1 MSEVLFLYGQID
13 SRVKPLVFTIRK
25 WAKDNKVTNIS
36 PGKTI
41 TNFSLTLLVIF
52 YLQQINI
59 LPIISKMTTYS
70 GKF

>member
-1 MSEVLFLYGQID
+1 MSEVLFLYGELD

-25 WAKDNKVTNIS
+25 WAKDNKLTNIY
-36 PGKTI
+36 PGRTI

-59 LPIISKMTTYS
+59 LPVINKMTTYS
-70 GKF
+70 GKC